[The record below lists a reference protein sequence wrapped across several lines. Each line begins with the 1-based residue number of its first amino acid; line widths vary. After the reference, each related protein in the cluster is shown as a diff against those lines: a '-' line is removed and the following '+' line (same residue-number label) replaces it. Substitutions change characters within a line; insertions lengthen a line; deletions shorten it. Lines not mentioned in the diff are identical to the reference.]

1 MKKNNKKRGKRAY
14 PRPKR
19 TSPALARHRARRE
32 GGEATAPRTR
42 ASAPHAPAR
51 PLREEYEAV
60 GLFSGTSRG
69 FGFLTPDGGGE
80 DIFIPAAATRGA
92 LDGDRVACRYH
103 RFRAWRDGEER
114 ELTEGRITSI
124 LEERRDTLVGTVAIA
139 EEQMGRR
146 LMRSDVLIP
155 ENRRLP
161 TLPLLARRGARTG
174 EKVEVR
180 LLRDGRLA
188 CHVLRVFGA
197 ADDRTANY
205 AAILAECNVPVE
217 FSPEALDEAARV
229 SQSAPDT
236 GARERRTREV
246 IFTIDGA
253 GAKDLDDAV
262 SVART
267 EGGWR
272 LSVHIAD
279 VSAYV
284 RERSALDR
292 AASERG
298 TSLYFADR
306 VVPMLPPALSNGA
319 CSLHPGEDKLALT
332 ADMMLDEEGNLLET
346 RVSRT
351 VIRSRIKGV
360 YEEIND
366 LFEKGEG
373 SPYAEKYKAVLPA
386 LRRMRRLYARL
397 AEKSR
402 RRGMLEL
409 ERPEASVVLDSEGN
423 PVDVVLRTRGEA
435 ERMIEQFMLTANEGV
450 ARLLE
455 EKGVPCLYRRHD
467 RPTEEK
473 LRDFILYAHNLGLDT
488 RPLER
493 EGVRARDFAAVLAE
507 AGEKGLA
514 RAVSYT
520 ALRTMAKAAYSD
532 AAGGHFGLGISRYC
546 HFTSPIRRL
555 SDLITHRCL
564 KAVLLDGVPAARYAR
579 QAARAAEAANE
590 TELRALEA
598 ERQIDALYKTLYL
611 AAHEGESY
619 DATVSSVT
627 SFGLFCELANTC
639 EGLIPLEDMG
649 EDFRFDEGNL
659 TLSNGT
665 RVFRVGDAV
674 RITVGEADISARRVR
689 FSFAEK

>member
-1 MKKNNKKRGKRAY
+1 MKKNHNKKRGKRAY

-19 TSPALARHRARRE
+19 ANPALARRRAGRRE
-32 GGEATAPRTR
+32 ENAPTRTQPPHPPVRTR
-42 ASAPHAPAR
+42 H
-51 PLREEYEAV
+51 EEYEAE

-80 DIFIPAAATRGA
+80 DIFIPAADTCGA

-124 LEERRDTLVGTVAIA
+124 LEERRDTLVGTVAIT

-174 EKVEVR
+174 DKVEVR

-197 ADDRTANY
+197 ADDRAANY
-205 AAILAECNVPVE
+205 GAILAECGVPVE
-217 FSPEALDEAARV
+217 FSAEALDEAARV
-229 SQSAPDT
+229 SQSLLDER
-236 GARERRTREV
+236 ARVRRTREV
-246 IFTIDGA
+246 VFTLDGA
-253 GAKDLDDAV
+253 GAKDLDDAI
-262 SVART
+262 SLSET
-267 EGGWR
+267 EDGWR

-284 RERSALDR
+284 RERGALDR
-292 AASERG
+292 AAVERG

-306 VVPMLPPALSNGA
+306 VVPMLPPALSNGV

-332 ADMMLDEEGNLLET
+332 ADMTLDRDGNLLET
-346 RVSRT
+346 AVSRT

-360 YEEIND
+360 YEEVND
-366 LFEKGEG
+366 LFEKGVQ
-373 SPYAEKYKAVLPA
+373 SPYAEKYKGILPA
-386 LRRMRRLYARL
+386 LRRARRLYTKL
-397 AEKSR
+397 AQKSR

-409 ERPEASVVLDSEGN
+409 ERPEASVVLDGEGN
-423 PVDVVLRTRGEA
+423 PVDVVLRTRGVA

-455 EKGVPCLYRRHD
+455 EKGVPCIYRLHD
-467 RPTEEK
+467 RPTEER

-488 RPLER
+488 RPLEKAKPS
-493 EGVRARDFAAVLAE
+493 ARDFAALLDQ
-507 AGEKGLA
+507 AGEKGLT

-532 AAGGHFGLGISRYC
+532 AAGGHFGLGLSHYC

-564 KAVLLDGVPAARYAR
+564 KAVLLDGAPAARYKR

-590 TELRALEA
+590 TELRALDA

-611 AAHEGESY
+611 SAHEGESY
-619 DATVSSVT
+619 EAVVSSVT
-627 SFGLFCELANTC
+627 SFGLFCELENTC
-639 EGLIPLEDMG
+639 EGLIPIEELG
-649 EDFRFDEGNL
+649 EGFRFDERNL

-665 RVFRVGDAV
+665 RVFRVGDLV
-674 RITVGEADISARRVR
+674 RITVKGADISARRVR
-689 FSFAEK
+689 FAFVEQ